1 MHSEPCN
8 IKQAIATAA
17 RAKLDYVKIN
27 ECMSDVLQDVEDIM
41 IQQVSD
47 IFQLSSW
54 VARIIS
60 MFELK
65 VCDEQEW
72 TCFGRHFNHETGEVT
87 ASNSTETIYVPYDTP
102 MTEETR
108 DELSK
113 TCAELAM
120 AQTTIKNLSEAVVNF
135 SHTGNVLTSHQED
148 KTPMPQPTPKQ
159 TTSQETAM
167 HTT

>member
-1 MHSEPCN
+1 MHSEPCS
-8 IKQAIATAA
+8 IKQAIATVA
-17 RAKLDYVKIN
+17 RAKLDYVEIN
-27 ECMSDVLQDVEDIM
+27 EHMSNVLQDVEDIM
-41 IQQVSD
+41 LQQVSN

-60 MFELK
+60 MFKLK
-65 VCDEQEW
+65 VCDKQEW
-72 TCFGRHFNHETGEVT
+72 
-87 ASNSTETIYVPYDTP
+87 IYMPYDTP

-113 TCAELAM
+113 THVELAM
-120 AQTTIKNLSEAVVNF
+120 AQTTIKNLSEVVVNF
-135 SHTGNVLTSHQED
+135 SCTSNVLTSHQED

-159 TTSQETAM
+159 TTLQETAM